1 MSEIQPAMIDI
12 PIYKQTGSYARE
24 HNELPQF
31 RKSNLANIA
40 CRYAIDKS
48 ISDHFD
54 GMYLNPEAVASV
66 IKEFGIDRTLFV
78 LANTVQQL
86 SWDGRFS
93 RENKQWAASVD
104 VPDDVSGGFDRRTQ
118 YIANSHPAVLDGF
131 ISQARQEAARLH
143 EQPEKKSIRKQLKK
157 FSEKAP
163 KPHRHSRQMA
173 EEVR

>member
-31 RKSNLANIA
+31 RESNLANIA

-54 GMYLNPEAVASV
+54 GMYLNPKAAAGV
-66 IKEFGIDRTLFV
+66 IKEFGIERTLFV

-104 VPDDVSGGFDRRTQ
+104 VPDDVTGGFDRRTQ

-131 ISQARQEAARLH
+131 ISQVRQEAWQMQERR
-143 EQPEKKSIRKQLKK
+143 EKKSIRKQLKK
-157 FSEKAP
+157 FSEKAS
-163 KPHRHSRQMA
+163 KPHRHSRQKA

>member
-1 MSEIQPAMIDI
+1 MNHHDDMKSI
-12 PIYKQTGSYARE
+12 PIYPHTGAYAHANGEIEKFRE
-24 HNELPQF
+24 
-31 RKSNLANIA
+31 SNLANIA
-40 CRYAIDKS
+40 CKAAIEAAIAK
-48 ISDHFD
+48 HFD
-54 GMYLNPEAVASV
+54 GMHLNPKAAASV

-104 VPDDVSGGFDRRTQ
+104 VPDDVTGGYDRRTQ

-143 EQPEKKSIRKQLKK
+143 EQPEKQSIRKQLKK